1 MNVVPWSVSWTG
13 EQSFSLQP
21 SRDFPGMTE
30 VDQTQAPGVGEPHF
44 AAIHFTRQ
52 RRGMVDLL
60 CHVCGKPTARLDR
73 YIFPAAS
80 GGMVTLQDGSQQY
93 GLNVPPMHRACSI
106 RAKNAC
112 PHLAKVNE
120 PPLRCTSD
128 DGRLIPRTDVAPGLE
143 ALASALPPNLGVVYS
158 CYRLYGP
165 DFTQKVLTA
174 RAQWEQ
180 ASRARRQKHVRRS
193 TESPG

>member
-1 MNVVPWSVSWTG
+1 M
-13 EQSFSLQP
+13 
-21 SRDFPGMTE
+21 M
-30 VDQTQAPGVGEPHF
+30 DQKQARGVGEPLF
-44 AAIHFTRQ
+44 AAIHVTRQ

-60 CHVCGKPTARLDR
+60 CHVCGAPTERLDR

-106 RAKNAC
+106 RARNAC

-128 DGRLIPRTDVAPGLE
+128 DGRLIHRTDVAPGME
-143 ALASALPPNLGVVYS
+143 GLASTLPPDLQVVFS

-165 DFTQKVLTA
+165 NFTQKVLAA

-180 ASRARRQKHVRRS
+180 VSRARRRKHDRPS
-193 TESPG
+193 TESSG